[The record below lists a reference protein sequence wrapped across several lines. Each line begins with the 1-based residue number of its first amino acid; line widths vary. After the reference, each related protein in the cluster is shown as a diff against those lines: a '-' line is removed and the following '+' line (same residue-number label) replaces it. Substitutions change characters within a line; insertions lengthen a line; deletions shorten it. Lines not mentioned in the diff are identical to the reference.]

1 MTITLKKWYV
11 FSVSV
16 KLWKVIKNIELGV
29 IKIKLPFGN
38 TIKFYNFERTI
49 CDIVKNENKCG
60 LHIEQRNKIITLEI
74 NVL

>member
-1 MTITLKKWYV
+1 M
-11 FSVSV
+11 
-16 KLWKVIKNIELGV
+16 